1 MAAVLTVDQRLA
13 ALETTL
19 ATREAEL
26 NTFYLLWASALVF
39 LMQAG
44 FAMLSAGSVRAKN
57 VKNILL
63 KSVLDACLGGI
74 IWYLIG
80 YGIAYGGTNSFIG
93 SSSTNF
99 ALSGIVDTGATH
111 AHGYDWVM
119 FFFQYCFCAACATI
133 VSGAVAERCQLG
145 AYLVYCCVIIGFI
158 YPVVVH
164 WVWDTAGFLCAWNP
178 TGMMGGMIDFAGSGV
193 VHMTGGVAA
202 MCAAKIVGPR
212 LGRFEKGIPDSAFAG
227 HSAALQVLG
236 TFLLWFGWYG
246 FNPGSTLMIHGV
258 AKDAARAAVTTTL
271 SAASG
276 AVTGLYIKRLL
287 PSKYGGTPGVWDL
300 SHTCNSL
307 LGGLVGITAGTSI
320 ATPYGALIIGFISAW
335 VYHGASCLMRKLKI
349 DDPLDAFAVHGA
361 CGMWG
366 CIAVGLFAVKEY
378 AYCGAAPCDA
388 GLFYGGKGQ
397 LLGVQIVGVIIEFL
411 WVSSMSTLL
420 FLGLKLMGILRTPAD
435 VERAGMDVSK
445 HGGHAY
451 PMDDVGNA

>member
-1 MAAVLTVDQRLA
+1 MPTTRATRSPQLTSLA
-13 ALETTL
+13 ARRLGPTPPSL
-19 ATREAEL
+19 APNPSPPTPRVCA
-26 NTFYLLWASALVF
+26 
-39 LMQAG
+39 
-44 FAMLSAGSVRAKN
+44 
-57 VKNILL
+57 
-63 KSVLDACLGGI
+63 DGGNN
-74 IWYLIG
+74 
-80 YGIAYGGTNSFIG
+80 AFIG

-99 ALSGIVDTGATH
+99 ALSGVIDTGASH
-111 AHGYDWVM
+111 AHGYDWIM

-145 AYLVYCCVIIGFI
+145 AYLAYCCILIGFI

-178 TGMMGGMIDFAGSGV
+178 DGMMGGMIDFAGSGV

-202 MCAAKIVGPR
+202 MVGAKVTGPR
-212 LGRFEKGIPDSAFAG
+212 LGRFEKGIPDSAFTG

-287 PSKYGGTPGVWDL
+287 PSKFGGSPGVWDL

-320 ATPYGALIIGFISAW
+320 ATPVGALIIGFISAW

-366 CIAVGLFAVKEY
+366 CIAVGFFTVKEY
-378 AYCGAAPCDA
+378 AYCGANSAPCDA
-388 GLFYGGKGQ
+388 GLFYGGSGR
-397 LLGVQIVGVIIEFL
+397 LLGVQIVGVLIEFA
-411 WVSSMSTLL
+411 WVSVMATLL
-420 FLGLKLMGILRTPAD
+420 FMALKLMGILRTPAD

-451 PMDDVGNA
+451 PTDETASA